1 MVSIGKI
8 SSISD
13 GGKMA
18 TVTPYTGGIV
28 TAGLVVPFHLVDV
41 LTVGDPVI
49 YAMFPD
55 SSGIILHKDDGSGKS
70 GMRISAKIE
79 NNILKIVASD
89 TGIGSKES
97 TESGSSMATSA
108 MPNT

>member
-1 MVSIGKI
+1 MISIGKV
-8 SSISD
+8 SSVSD
-13 GGKMA
+13 CGKMV
-18 TVTPYTGGIV
+18 TVTPYTGELV
-28 TAGLVVPFHLVDV
+28 TSWLVVPFHLVG
-41 LTVGDPVI
+41 LLAVGDSVI

-55 SSGIILHKDDGSGKS
+55 STGIILHKDDGSGKS

-97 TESGSSMATSA
+97 TESGSSMVTSA
-108 MPNT
+108 IPNT